1 MLRQEIQ
8 EDFKRLKSSVEH
20 SEVSV
25 IEANRLSKDYRH
37 ETVLLKEQ
45 LNRTKDAHMEL
56 EQEFNKLTIESYNM
70 LYNIRHK
77 FENNPKITKSLNM
90 ALTFDFTQAKS
101 QSILELVALIGDIT
115 NILNYELKNC
125 IIKESQFLDL

>member
-1 MLRQEIQ
+1 
-8 EDFKRLKSSVEH
+8 
-20 SEVSV
+20 
-25 IEANRLSKDYRH
+25 
-37 ETVLLKEQ
+37 
-45 LNRTKDAHMEL
+45 MEF

-77 FENNPKITKSLNM
+77 FENNPKITKSLKM